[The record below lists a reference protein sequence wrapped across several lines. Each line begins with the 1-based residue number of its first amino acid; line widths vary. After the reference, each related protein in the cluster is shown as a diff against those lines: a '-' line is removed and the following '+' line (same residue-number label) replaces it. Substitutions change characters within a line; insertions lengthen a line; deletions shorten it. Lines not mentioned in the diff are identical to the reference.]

1 MSLVIFSH
9 TDYSYLWPIIEEC
22 MQPLLSAL
30 NPIFVCNKTEMSKPT
45 GFVKYIEYDQTRCYA
60 QRWTRDVLPHI
71 DSKYILVV
79 HDVSIIVNCGTEQ
92 IRKIF
97 QLMMENNIDRC
108 SLNVFNG
115 NDIIENY
122 GIKLC
127 NLNSARGNTFTP
139 YDVCPAIWKTESF
152 KLLFESF
159 PNETYRTS
167 ELNQSLQSFCSKNF
181 KCFGLQKTS
190 ERIYYCLGRPYLI
203 FFKILHITIQG
214 EITFPPKVYMDMQ
227 SEFLYFF
234 KKYKLS
240 EKIKINNNYQ
250 FVLNNFKHI

>member
-97 QLMMENNIDRC
+97 NDLAKSIQPELFHIRMPLTTTTDYRFNNRILELVNITPD
-108 SLNVFNG
+108 
-115 NDIIENY
+115 NY
-122 GIKLC
+122 V
-127 NLNSARGNTFTP
+127 TT
-139 YDVCPAIWKTESF
+139 
-152 KLLFESF
+152 
-159 PNETYRTS
+159 
-167 ELNQSLQSFCSKNF
+167 
-181 KCFGLQKTS
+181 
-190 ERIYYCLGRPYLI
+190 
-203 FFKILHITIQG
+203 
-214 EITFPPKVYMDMQ
+214 
-227 SEFLYFF
+227 EFLFF
-234 KKYKLS
+234 LDV
-240 EKIKINNNYQ
+240 EKHELVAKFKRLKNYAPD
-250 FVLNNFKHI
+250 FN